1 MGRKIRI
8 PDEEYRMLVN
18 ETAGIHKNVINVVE
32 YYLKELDALLVPEGG
47 FYADLISDK
56 AKLVLNIF
64 REQIVKKL
72 EEEYQET
79 ENSLINYGNKMR
91 EIDQSGEGRIKWQ
104 ELI

>member
-18 ETAGIHKNVINVVE
+18 ETAVTHKNVINVVE

-47 FYADLISDK
+47 FYADMISDK
-56 AKLVLNIF
+56 AKLVLTIF
-64 REQIVKKL
+64 REQIVQRL

-79 ENSLINYGNKMR
+79 ENRLTYYGNRMK
-91 EIDQSGEGRIKWQ
+91 EIDQNGEGRIKWQ